1 MLEKILDT
9 KLKESLEESQR
20 MIILCKLCLHKLANK
35 SSHTVKQTD
44 SDTVLTLLLTLIDMF
59 CRILQGRQLLAKAT
73 RLA

>member
-9 KLKESLEESQR
+9 KLKISLEEPQR
-20 MIILCKLCLHKLANK
+20 MIICKVCLHKLANK

-59 CRILQGRQLLAKAT
+59 SRILQGRQLLAKAT